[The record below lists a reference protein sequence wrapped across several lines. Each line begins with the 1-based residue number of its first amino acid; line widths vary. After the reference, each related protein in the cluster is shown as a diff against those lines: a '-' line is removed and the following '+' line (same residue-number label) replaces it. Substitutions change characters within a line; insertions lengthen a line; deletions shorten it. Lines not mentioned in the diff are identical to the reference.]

1 MWSDRWSDE
10 GNQIGASKIDR
21 TQGGEGEIS
30 TLITWMAKLSHTR
43 LEAKMTALGEPVMS
57 KTRSDVPGYRSEC
70 EDTLTRAPEMSMSG
84 EEES

>member
-1 MWSDRWSDE
+1 
-10 GNQIGASKIDR
+10 
-21 TQGGEGEIS
+21 
-30 TLITWMAKLSHTR
+30 
-43 LEAKMTALGEPVMS
+43 MTALGEPVMS